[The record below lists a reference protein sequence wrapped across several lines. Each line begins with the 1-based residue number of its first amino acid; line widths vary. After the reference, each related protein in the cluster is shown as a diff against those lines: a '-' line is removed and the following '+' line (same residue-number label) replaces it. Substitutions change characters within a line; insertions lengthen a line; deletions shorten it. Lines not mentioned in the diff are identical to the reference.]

1 MAINE
6 IGDGIKARVASW
18 HLRRKFFWLL
28 GFLFLGLAI
37 YAAVILYY
45 PYSEGS
51 RTGILQKF
59 SNKGYIFKTWEG
71 ELRMSAVMMP
81 NSGSEAV
88 AGGNIWYFSV
98 TDDKAVKSLQE
109 AEMSGKRVTLY
120 YTEYLK
126 ELFWRGDTKYFVNK
140 VTIIQD

>member
-6 IGDGIKARVASW
+6 IGEGVKARVASW

-28 GFLFLGLAI
+28 AIIALAGAI
-37 YAAVILYY
+37 WAAIILYY
-45 PYSEGS
+45 PYSEGT
-51 RTGILQKF
+51 RTGLLRKF
-59 SNKGYIFKTWEG
+59 SHKGYVFKTWEG
-71 ELRMSAVMMP
+71 ELQMSAVMMP
-81 NSGSEAV
+81 NDGTQTV

-98 TDDKAVKSLQE
+98 TDDSAIKSLQE

-126 ELFWRGDTKYFVNK
+126 ELFWRGDTKYFVNR